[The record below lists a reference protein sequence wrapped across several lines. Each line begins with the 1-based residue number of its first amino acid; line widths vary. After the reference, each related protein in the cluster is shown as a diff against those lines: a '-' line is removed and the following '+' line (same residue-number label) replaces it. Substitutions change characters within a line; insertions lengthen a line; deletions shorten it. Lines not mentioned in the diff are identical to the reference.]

1 MFTRTSAPSLR
12 WGILAPGQIAA
23 AFTRSVLAHTD
34 QRVVAVGSR
43 SPERATSFCATFGIE
58 SAYGSYEQLV
68 ADPGV
73 DIVYVA
79 APASEHLALA
89 LLAIGAGK
97 PVVVEKP
104 FTTSAQD
111 ARTLVAA
118 AREANVFAMEA
129 MWTRYLPQF
138 EVIRQL
144 IADGVLGQVESLI
157 ADHGQAIPR
166 DPDNRLYRPE
176 LGGGALL
183 DLGIYPVAFSS
194 ELFGRPSRITA
205 TGGMTQT
212 GVDAYAIIALEHPGH
227 RHATISTEL
236 LTRTPITA
244 AIGGSEARIEIAS
257 PFFTPT
263 SITLATNSMFGE
275 TLTWSDPTGMR
286 GYDGLSWQATA
297 AARFI
302 SDGRTESPLH
312 TLTETVEILETL
324 DEARRQITA
333 GANPRLGRIHPPRGG
348 RRGRGG
354 F

>member
-1 MFTRTSAPSLR
+1 MFTRDSAPSLR

-23 AFTRSVLAHTD
+23 NFTRSVLAHTD

-43 SPERATSFCATFGIE
+43 SPERASSFGATFAIG

-68 ADPGV
+68 ADPAV
-73 DIVYVA
+73 DVVYVA

-89 LLAIGAGK
+89 LLAVDAGK

-104 FTTSAQD
+104 FTTSAGD

-138 EVIRQL
+138 DVIRQL
-144 IADGVLGQVESLI
+144 IADGVLGEVESLI

-166 DPDNRLYRPE
+166 DPTHRLYRPE

-183 DLGIYPVAFSS
+183 DLGIYPVALSS

-205 TGGMTQT
+205 SGAMTET
-212 GVDAYAIIALEHPGH
+212 GVDAYATVALEHPGG
-227 RHATISTEL
+227 RHATISTGM

-244 AIGGSEARIEIAS
+244 AIAGSDARIELAS

-263 SITLATNSMFGE
+263 SFTLAPNAMFGE
-275 TLTWSDPTGMR
+275 RLTWSDPTGMR

-297 AARFI
+297 VARYI
-302 SDGRTESPLH
+302 TDGRTESPLH
-312 TLTETVEILETL
+312 SLAETVEIL
-324 DEARRQITA
+324 
-333 GANPRLGRIHPPRGG
+333 
-348 RRGRGG
+348 
-354 F
+354 